1 MLGPSGFNARVV
13 KECTTLA
20 TVCYNFRKQSRKMVL
35 FEGRLVFMAVAES
48 KKRIQVA
55 LPFAMW
61 KKLTELAEIRGVSKS
76 AMASIAISE
85 FLEREEKK

>member
-1 MLGPSGFNARVV
+1 
-13 KECTTLA
+13 
-20 TVCYNFRKQSRKMVL
+20 
-35 FEGRLVFMAVAES
+35 MAVAEP
-48 KKRIQVA
+48 KKRIQ
-55 LPFAMW
+55 W

>member
-1 MLGPSGFNARVV
+1 
-13 KECTTLA
+13 
-20 TVCYNFRKQSRKMVL
+20 
-35 FEGRLVFMAVAES
+35 MAVAES

-85 FLEREEKK
+85 FLEREEKKA